1 MATPAPLG
9 LPLDEAIYT
18 TPEAVK
24 AALQSHAR
32 DNGYG
37 VSVSSSKDQRIYYA
51 CAKGGKYRDT
61 KNPETHESRRR
72 KNTSTMKTD
81 CRFSIVA
88 KKCPEGW
95 KVEVQDNNH
104 NHGPIAVLSALP
116 QHRIAALQSQERL
129 LIRDMSTLGHSPTQI
144 LDAIRKGNPNSN
156 LIPRDI
162 YNILASIRIEE
173 LNSQIPIEWLLQV
186 INS

>member
-9 LPLDEAIYT
+9 LPLDEATYA

-24 AALQSHAR
+24 AALQSHAQ

-61 KNPETHESRRR
+61 KNPETHKSKRR

-81 CRFSIVA
+81 CRFSVVA
-88 KKCPEGW
+88 KKCP
-95 KVEVQDNNH
+95 
-104 NHGPIAVLSALP
+104 
-116 QHRIAALQSQERL
+116 
-129 LIRDMSTLGHSPTQI
+129 
-144 LDAIRKGNPNSN
+144 KG
-156 LIPRDI
+156 
-162 YNILASIRIEE
+162 
-173 LNSQIPIEWLLQV
+173 
-186 INS
+186 